1 MNIEIID
8 KKETNIQNIKRIKKK
23 RIRILICISTI
34 ILIFSISIS
43 MIFTYF
49 SRNFFIFVYS
59 FHKKNFTKNPF
70 FSILVIIIIYFL
82 FLTTNCIIFFII
94 VISVKKRNKFQFCSD
109 YNDRSIFK
117 FINHNIAVRF
127 ILSQFLLSFHFC
139 FDIIEYKPILY
150 FSLFNNFILLMLVSS
165 YYPQVKHL
173 INYSIGFKIS
183 IFCYVSIEL
192 SLLLYKVTISI
203 YFLLSDINVE
213 GQIII
218 DSTQLLLG
226 IILVSHF
233 KDIIYLGL
241 TIFLQILVFSLVGQK
256 FHKNFFLIWCGF
268 IILEFLSILLAVKN
282 YKNQV
287 LARSNSD
294 EDAKLMNALENK
306 ESYIS

>member
-8 KKETNIQNIKRIKKK
+8 KKETSVQNIKKIKKK

-43 MIFTYF
+43 MIFTFF

-59 FHKKNFTKNPF
+59 FHNKNFTKNQF

-82 FLTTNCIIFFII
+82 FLTSNCIVFFII
-94 VISVKKRNKFQFCSD
+94 FISVKRRNKFQFCSD
-109 YNDRSIFK
+109 YNDKSIFT

-127 ILSQFLLSFHFC
+127 ILSQFLLTFHFC

-150 FSLFNNFILLMLVSS
+150 FSLLNNFILLMLVSS

-192 SLLLYKVTISI
+192 SLLLYKITICI
-203 YFLLSDINVE
+203 YFLISDINVE

-226 IILVSHF
+226 IILISHF
-233 KDIIYLGL
+233 KDIIYMGL

-268 IILEFLSILLAVKN
+268 IILEFLSIILAVKN